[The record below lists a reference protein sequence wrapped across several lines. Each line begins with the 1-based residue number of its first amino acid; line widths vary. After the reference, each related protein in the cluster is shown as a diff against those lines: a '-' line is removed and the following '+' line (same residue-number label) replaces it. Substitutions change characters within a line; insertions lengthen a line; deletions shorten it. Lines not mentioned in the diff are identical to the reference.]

1 MATNIGIGKAAPL
14 LAFEGDKWD
23 NRDTYNKKERPN
35 GCFFGQQPQE
45 IMYYVMNE
53 LTGQQG
59 NMLKLMWLL
68 LSTDVGYGVSQQWV
82 LNSTGMQ
89 KDKYYDAR
97 SILVEIG
104 WLLYE
109 EQPSGPALL
118 GINYTF
124 LWQQAKLPK
133 NERIKTQ
140 VKIKEAKQKLG
151 IK

>member
-23 NRDTYNKKERPN
+23 DRETYNKKERPN

-59 NMLKLMWLL
+59 NLLKLMWLL

-82 LNSTGMQ
+82 MNSTGMA

-97 SILVEIG
+97 SILIEIG

-109 EQPSGPALL
+109 EQSRGPALL

-140 VKIKEAKQKLG
+140 IKIKEAKQKLG